1 MPQLIDPDNPTYKL
15 CIPAM
20 DKTHLQFIE
29 LVNRLGAADK
39 TEFINLFDHLLK
51 HTEAHFADETDLM
64 KQFGFPAIREHMD
77 EHLRILGE
85 LHRMG
90 EQVRQG
96 SLMFARAYVNEQLPT
111 WFDLH
116 AKTMDSALA
125 AHLSRKAA

>member
-1 MPQLIDPDNPTYKL
+1 MPQLINPENPTYKL
-15 CIPAM
+15 HIPAM

-29 LVNRLGAADK
+29 LVNRLGEADK
-39 TEFINLFDHLLK
+39 TEFIELFDHLLI

-64 KQFGFPAIREHMD
+64 KQFRFPAIREHMD

-96 SLMFARAYVNEQLPT
+96 SLMFARAYVKEQLPT

-116 AKTMDSALA
+116 AQTMDSALA
-125 AHLSRKAA
+125 AHLSQKAA